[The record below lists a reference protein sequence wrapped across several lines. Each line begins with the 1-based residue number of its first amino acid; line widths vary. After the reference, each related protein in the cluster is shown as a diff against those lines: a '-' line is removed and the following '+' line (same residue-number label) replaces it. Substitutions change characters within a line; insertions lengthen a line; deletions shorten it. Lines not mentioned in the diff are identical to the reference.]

1 MGEAIDCRR
10 IAFIGFGEAGGILAK
25 GLVAS
30 GRHDVVTYDL
40 LLDDRE
46 KSEAMR
52 SKARRLGVAAARS
65 AEAAAAGA
73 AVVVSAVTAAASR
86 SVAEDAG
93 SYLRPGQFFLDIN
106 SVSPETKRGNARAVE
121 RSGADYVEA
130 AVMAAVPPS
139 GLKVPMLLAGRRAD
153 GLKRLLDPAGL
164 NLEIVGPEVGEAS
177 AIKMCRSIMIKGLEA
192 LAVECF
198 MTARLYGVEDRI
210 VASLDKTFPH
220 MNWERSAG
228 YLLGRVVEHGRR
240 RAEEMREVAATIED
254 LGLAPLMATAAADRQ
269 QWIADRVAEA
279 PALRQAKDTEWRSTL
294 DAIARVARLRRIR

>member
-1 MGEAIDCRR
+1 MGEVIDHRR

-25 GLVAS
+25 GLAAS
-30 GRHDVVTYDL
+30 GRHDVVAYDL
-40 LLDDRE
+40 LLEDRD

-52 SKARRLGVAAARS
+52 AKARSLGVDAARS
-65 AEAAAAGA
+65 AAAAASGA
-73 AVVVSAVTAAASR
+73 AVVVSAVTASSSR
-86 SVAEDAG
+86 PVAEDAG

-130 AVMAAVPPS
+130 AVMAAVPPA

-153 GLKRLLDPAGL
+153 ELKALLDPAGM
-164 NLEIVGPEVGEAS
+164 NLEIVGSEIGEAS
-177 AIKMCRSIMIKGLEA
+177 AIKMCRSVMIKGLEA

-228 YLLGRVVEHGRR
+228 YLLGRVVEHGKR
-240 RAEEMREVAATIED
+240 RAAEMREVAATIDEV
-254 LGLAPLMATAAADRQ
+254 GLAPLMASATADRQ
-269 QWIADRVAEA
+269 QWVADHVAEV
-279 PALRQAKDTEWRSTL
+279 PALKEAEDTEWRNTL
-294 DAIARVARLRRIR
+294 DAIAREARLRRIR

>member
-1 MGEAIDCRR
+1 MGEAIDRRR

-30 GRHDVVTYDL
+30 GRHDVVAYDL

-52 SKARRLGVAAARS
+52 SKARGLGVEPARS
-65 AEAAAAGA
+65 AAAAAAGA
-73 AVVVSAVTAAASR
+73 AVVVSAVTAASSR

-93 SYLRPGQFFLDIN
+93 SYLRPGQFFLDLN
-106 SVSPETKRGNARAVE
+106 SVSPETKRGNARAAE

-139 GLKVPMLLAGRRAD
+139 GLKVPMLFAGRRAD
-153 GLKRLLDPAGL
+153 ELKVLLDPAGM
-164 NLEIVGPEVGEAS
+164 NLELVGTEVGEAS
-177 AIKMCRSIMIKGLEA
+177 AVKMCRSIMIKGLEA

-279 PALRQAKDTEWRSTL
+279 PALRQAEDAEWRKTL
-294 DAIARVARLRRIR
+294 DAIARGARLRRIR